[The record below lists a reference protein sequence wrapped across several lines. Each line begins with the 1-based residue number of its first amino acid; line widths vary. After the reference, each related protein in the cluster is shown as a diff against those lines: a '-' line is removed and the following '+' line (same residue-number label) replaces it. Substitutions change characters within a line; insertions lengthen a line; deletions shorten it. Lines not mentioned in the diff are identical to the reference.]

1 MSKRRHTLVVL
12 LVGLLLTV
20 LGSTHASG
28 QGEQGDEVTVTFRLV
43 LDGAVPSGQVFS
55 LGLFPPS
62 AGGDPGL
69 VGPALDHFCGYG
81 TYGECTRGKAYTIRL
96 DVARGSTYAYHF
108 RRQPLDGS
116 QGELLCRSIATFRRD
131 TLIRCQYETPGE
143 SPSAL
148 PRTGA
153 GGMAGRDGEDRSSTL
168 HR

>member
-1 MSKRRHTLVVL
+1 MSKRSHTLVVL

-20 LGSTHASG
+20 VASTHAAG
-28 QGEQGDEVTVTFRLV
+28 QGEQGDEVTITFRLM
-43 LDGAVPSGQVFS
+43 LDGAVLGGQVFS
-55 LGLFPPS
+55 LGVFSPS

-116 QGELLCRSIATFRRD
+116 KGELLRRSTATFRRD
-131 TLIRCQYETPGE
+131 TLIRCQYETPRE

-153 GGMAGRDGEDRSSTL
+153 GGTAER
-168 HR
+168 